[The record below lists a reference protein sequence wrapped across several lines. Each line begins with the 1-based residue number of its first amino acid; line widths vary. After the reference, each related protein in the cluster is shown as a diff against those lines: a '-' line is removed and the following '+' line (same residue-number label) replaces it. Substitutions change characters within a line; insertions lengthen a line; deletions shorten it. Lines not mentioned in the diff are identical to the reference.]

1 MKDEKLYYFV
11 GSLKNLTFREG
22 GGGSQKTNIEGG
34 LPKKWGLDS
43 LPIYGGQIPQCTLCL
58 YFKIYQ
64 TSALLTNKHIY

>member
-11 GSLKNLTFREG
+11 GSLKNLTFREGG

-43 LPIYGGQIPQCTLCL
+43 LPI
-58 YFKIYQ
+58 
-64 TSALLTNKHIY
+64 